1 MDVAI
6 EECNELSQAIIKLR
20 RARKGQYW
28 GGRTPSVEDKAAE
41 VVVQKRIENLVKE
54 VADVQMMLDQIRFM
68 VPGKYA
74 DAYEVALQKFAQE
87 LLSRGHLK
95 DAKKEAQE

>member
-1 MDVAI
+1 
-6 EECNELSQAIIKLR
+6 
-20 RARKGQYW
+20 
-28 GGRTPSVEDKAAE
+28 
-41 VVVQKRIENLVKE
+41 
-54 VADVQMMLDQIRFM
+54 MMLDQIRFM